1 MKFKTID
8 DLKKYIKGLGFLH
21 LNDGTDDKQEVIVL
35 NEFFLDIRKIED
47 YIYFEA
53 INKDLLEFSNLCER
67 KMKNSLDDYELNINQ
82 LLLDKDIDLKILQKI
97 VDELEYFKKHVE
109 TRFFR
114 TLTVQGLNRYYQ
126 IFQATLFFEVNFFIR
141 RTKEQIQKI
150 KEINE
155 VKFEI
160 FKDDTNYYKFET
172 YISVYLQNDNFHPE
186 YSFLYR
192 KLIENRVIEKI
203 SHKDFADYLLKLEI
217 INNTQYDLFLDKR
230 NWLTIHK
237 ATTLDR
243 ESNYNKIFHLD

>member
-1 MKFKTID
+1 MKFKTIG

-47 YIYFEA
+47 YIHFEA
-53 INKDLLEFSNLCER
+53 IDKDLLEFSNLCER

-97 VDELEYFKKHVE
+97 VDEFEYFKKHVE

-141 RTKEQIQKI
+141 RTKEKIQEI

-160 FKDDTNYYKFET
+160 FKVDTNYYKFEK
-172 YISVYLQNDNFHPE
+172 YIDTYLQNDNFHPE

-192 KLIENRVIEKI
+192 KLIENKIIEKI
-203 SHKDFADYLLKLEI
+203 NHKDFADYLLKLEF
-217 INNTQYDLFLDKR
+217 INKTQYDLFLDKN

-243 ESNYNKIFHLD
+243 EFNYNKIFHLD